1 MFNIYTRGFSK
12 KAGWSWIKNRRGRK
26 KILSFAYPPKDRSSI
41 VKLTDESDKLVFV
54 CNGKLR
60 NSFMTTVKSMKET
73 KCVVKNDTICTPCLV
88 VSKAKCH
95 TLLESFTYDEI
106 LHLEKL
112 APRIL
117 QAFEEAQSRVQ
128 QDGQNRV
135 LSKHEAV
142 KFRLVE

>member
-26 KILSFAYPPKDRSSI
+26 KIISFAYPPKERSSI

-60 NSFMTTVKSMKET
+60 NTFMTTVKNTKET
-73 KCVVKNDTICTPCLV
+73 KCVVKNDTIYTPCLV

-106 LHLEKL
+106 LHLEKM

-117 QAFEEAQSRVQ
+117 QAFEEAQKRVH
-128 QDGQNRV
+128 QDGKNRV